1 MTRSDGENDFWDLNL
16 LIKAKSL
23 TEIMVL
29 RSHFPTLQTVKIGEV
44 LVTKNWMVVEFLG
57 TF

>member
-1 MTRSDGENDFWDLNL
+1 MLDRNNFRDLIL
-16 LIKAKSL
+16 LIKTKSL

-29 RSHFPTLQTVKIGEV
+29 RSHSPTLQTVKIGEV
-44 LVTKNWMVVEFLG
+44 LITKNWMVVEFLG